1 PEPERNAELLV
12 HVLDAE
18 VRDVVR
24 HIADGSQGGRVDR
37 VRLGHPLLDEDAG
50 ADDTGEPCGG
60 GPAGVKGGAKDI
72 VRGWAIEAV
81 RDVVLTRAHNLH
93 GRADGLRR
101 HGRVDDAVERWAPGG
116 TTAERRRRDADPLGR
131 EALAPRR

>member
-1 PEPERNAELLV
+1 V

-81 RDVVLTRAHNLH
+81 RDVVLTRPHNLH

-101 HGRVDDAVERWAPGG
+101 LDGVDDEVDLGAPAE
-116 TTAERRRRDADPLGR
+116 TAAE
-131 EALAPRR
+131 